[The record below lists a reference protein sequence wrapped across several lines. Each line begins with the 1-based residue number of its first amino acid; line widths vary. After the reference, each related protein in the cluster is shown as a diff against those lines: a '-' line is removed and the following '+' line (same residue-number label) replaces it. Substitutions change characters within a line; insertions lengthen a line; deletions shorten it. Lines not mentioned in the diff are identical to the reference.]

1 MTTYGTP
8 GVPAGGLVSI
18 CGRTWNSLCILFT
31 IRSTPPAPILEPCG
45 KKFSSIRT
53 KRISSIALAGVSSE
67 PINLLK
73 LKERNRMPYSR
84 LFPAFGSP
92 ARTLKSFL
100 VKLSAVKASTG
111 AAVRSSFHRD
121 NRATRRESQ
130 LVRSLKSVPMT
141 IKIAL
146 ADISE
151 IGWLRG
157 SFRASAILI
166 CFICISSFTA
176 NAHAVTISKAIPSIN
191 SHQPTV
197 ALRFCRQKSR
207 ISANASFSARF
218 SIQSPQNTR
227 TPPTQAVNAVQN
239 IEAADNEPSDA
250 KIIIYTAIPYAVL
263 FIILVVFAIRF
274 RPGRRPSRR

>member
-1 MTTYGTP
+1 
-8 GVPAGGLVSI
+8 
-18 CGRTWNSLCILFT
+18 
-31 IRSTPPAPILEPCG
+31 
-45 KKFSSIRT
+45 
-53 KRISSIALAGVSSE
+53 
-67 PINLLK
+67 
-73 LKERNRMPYSR
+73 MPYSR

-130 LVRSLKSVPMT
+130 LVRSLKSVPIT
-141 IKIAL
+141 IRIAL

-191 SHQPTV
+191 SHQPRF

-250 KIIIYTAIPYAVL
+250 KIIIIYGNVAIQMTQPAAIYSMLTNLDLELPPLLIRLSWLVRRLFATSISVL
-263 FIILVVFAIRF
+263 KAPRSSLPNAASKLGAPAGIQRTTIPVEVYLWHPTNPNIVE
-274 RPGRRPSRR
+274 